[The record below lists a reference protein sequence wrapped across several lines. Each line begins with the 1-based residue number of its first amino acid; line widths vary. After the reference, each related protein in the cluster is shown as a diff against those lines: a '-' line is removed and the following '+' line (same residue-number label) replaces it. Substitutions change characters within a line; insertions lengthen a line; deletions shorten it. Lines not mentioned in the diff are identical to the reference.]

1 MVVVPSGYEVG
12 ELANKHFFASLCA
25 RPNLARREIERGATP
40 LTDRGYLILK
50 SIYVRCR
57 ETGYQVPTY
66 TFEWKNRFK
75 HLKYHLI

>member
-40 LTDRGYLILK
+40 LTDRDKYYLLD
-50 SIYVRCR
+50 SFFYLVVAR
-57 ETGYQVPTY
+57 
-66 TFEWKNRFK
+66 
-75 HLKYHLI
+75 KYKIPEISNIIANEASLVI

>member
-40 LTDRGYLILK
+40 LTDRDNVEKGAVGKVDAAIFCFLPNFDDNCLI
-50 SIYVRCR
+50 I
-57 ETGYQVPTY
+57 
-66 TFEWKNRFK
+66 F
-75 HLKYHLI
+75 

>member
-40 LTDRGYLILK
+40 LTDRENDNRHDNQHDTRDAKSIILK
-50 SIYVRCR
+50 FSFI
-57 ETGYQVPTY
+57 QI
-66 TFEWKNRFK
+66 F
-75 HLKYHLI
+75 I